1 MLLILTTQCNLGM
14 HQHLDVKKT
23 VLKNFLDEDIYLFMP
38 KGLPIPPNPQIIC
51 KLLKS
56 LYGLKFFQGLVS
68 MFKQLLDITRLSKI
82 GINC

>member
-1 MLLILTTQCNLGM
+1 MFLILTTQYNLGM
-14 HQHLDVKKT
+14 HQFDVKKT
-23 VLKNFLDEDIYLFMP
+23 WLNNFLDEDIYLFMP
-38 KGLPIPPNPQIIC
+38 KGLLIPPNPQIIC

-56 LYGLKFFQGLVS
+56 LYGLKTIFQGLVS